1 MWRWTGI
8 GRSFR
13 FLTVRKRGSWRGFD
27 GFSTTVN
34 NRAVR
39 NDSWVPSCAQ
49 SISYRSRDFQF
60 RPGCTTRS
68 FKGNFRTFDSERPV
82 RDCDRLDRFL
92 IYLIINCIFRFNR
105 MIFLLLI
112 AWRNATSL
120 MQALQLP
127 WFASQ
132 TAKLV
137 KLSTKPEDNFEAPQI
152 ASSSM
157 KI

>member
-1 MWRWTGI
+1 
-8 GRSFR
+8 
-13 FLTVRKRGSWRGFD
+13 
-27 GFSTTVN
+27 
-34 NRAVR
+34 
-39 NDSWVPSCAQ
+39 
-49 SISYRSRDFQF
+49 
-60 RPGCTTRS
+60 
-68 FKGNFRTFDSERPV
+68 
-82 RDCDRLDRFL
+82 
-92 IYLIINCIFRFNR
+92 
-105 MIFLLLI
+105 
-112 AWRNATSL
+112 